1 MAWLRIGDNSV
12 THPHM
17 SKLLEACNLDH
28 TKKNQAFGVY
38 VALATVSAAHLTDS
52 VVEMGML
59 AQIAPGSEREMLG
72 ILVRAGI
79 ASHTEVDGRR
89 MIKLNLDDEEF
100 VHARKRDEVLIDRR
114 RSRDKRDDSLMIP
127 VRVRDG
133 DQCRWCGKTVSWTAR
148 RGNRAGTIDSLT
160 GHKGSTVDT
169 LVVACHRCNSTRR
182 EGGADLELR
191 DPPAEGAAYYTDHTI
206 ELVSKNLWAQEMGI
220 RIHPRQTEI
229 PLDTTGATAASPRQ
243 HTDITAAHE
252 QHGSSAP
259 AAAAPAAFAA
269 PADLGAPG
277 QAAPGDDLMEGAPD
291 WVTATWEEMQEI
303 WAEQAAAKKRAA
315 PHDPD
320 HDVEAAPSRQQQ
332 DDQAAAPAEAAA
344 PADRAA
350 PDESATPTPTPEDNE
365 TVKPG
370 TKPSH
375 DPDRLGDESGLVGA
389 GRAGTGSDG
398 QGREANRSSP
408 RRRRRRGKRGGRKN
422 G

>member
-1 MAWLRIGDNSV
+1 MAWLRIGDNIL

-17 SKLLEACNLDH
+17 SKLLEACDLDH
-28 TKKNQAFGVY
+28 DKKNKALGVY
-38 VALATVSAAHLTDS
+38 IALATVSAAHLTDS

-59 AQIAPGSEREMLG
+59 AQVAPGNEKAILDA
-72 ILVRAGI
+72 LVRSGLA
-79 ASHTEVDGRR
+79 ERVLVDDRW
-89 MIKLNLDDEEF
+89 MIKLDLDDEEF

-114 RSRDKRDDSLMIP
+114 RARDKRDDSLQIP

-133 DQCRWCGKTVSWTAR
+133 DQCRWCGRTVSWTAR
-148 RGNRAGTIDSLT
+148 RGIRAGTIDSLN
-160 GHKGSTVDT
+160 GHKNSTVDT
-169 LVVACHRCNSTRR
+169 LVVACHGCNSKRR
-182 EGGADLELR
+182 EGGVELELR
-191 DPPAEGAAYYTDHTI
+191 DPPAEGEAYYTEHTI
-206 ELVSKNLWAQEMGI
+206 ELVNKNKWAQEMGI
-220 RIHPRQTEI
+220 HLQPSQTELS
-229 PLDTTGATAASPRQ
+229 LDTVDTTAASSRQ
-243 HTDITAAHE
+243 HTDSTAADE
-252 QHGSSAP
+252 QSGSSAL
-259 AAAAPAAFAA
+259 AAAAPTTTGA
-269 PADLGAPG
+269 PAGTGAPR
-277 QAAPGDDLMEGAPD
+277 QTAPGNDPIEEAPD
-291 WVTATWEEMQEI
+291 WVTATDAEVKEI

-375 DPDRLGDESGLVGA
+375 DPDRLGDESGLVGT

-408 RRRRRRGKRGGRKN
+408 PRRRRRGKRGGRK
-422 G
+422 